1 MKEIKK
7 GTVLELG
14 TVNITITE
22 IKIRAFLGRWDT
34 DVYYEHDGDD
44 SGKEYH
50 ISLRNFLGQ
59 LEELGITPDR

>member
-7 GTVLELG
+7 GTILKLDAVS
-14 TVNITITE
+14 ITITD

-34 DVYYEHDGDD
+34 DVCYELDGDD

-59 LEELGITPDR
+59 LEKLGIIPDR